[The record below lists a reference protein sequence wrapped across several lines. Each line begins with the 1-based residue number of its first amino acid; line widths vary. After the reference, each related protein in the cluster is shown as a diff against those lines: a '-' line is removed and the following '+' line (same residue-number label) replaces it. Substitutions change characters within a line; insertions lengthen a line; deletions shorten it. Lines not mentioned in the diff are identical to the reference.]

1 MDRGDFMELEL
12 FSKFLGYILGLLII
26 FTVCKI
32 FFKPLKVIFKFFFS
46 SFLGLVLLFIINSFS
61 HITGFYIGINPI
73 TALILGLLGVPGIIV
88 IAILKFF
95 IM

>member
-1 MDRGDFMELEL
+1 MELEL

-73 TALILGLLGVPGIIV
+73 TALILGLLGVPGIIA

>member
-1 MDRGDFMELEL
+1 MEMEV

-46 SFLGLVLLFIINSFS
+46 SFIGLTLLFIINSFTYL
-61 HITGFYIGINPI
+61 TGFYVGINPV
-73 TALILGLLGVPGIIV
+73 TALILGLLGVPGLLVII
-88 IAILKFF
+88 ILKMF
-95 IM
+95 I

>member
-1 MDRGDFMELEL
+1 MEIEM

-46 SFLGLVLLFIINSFS
+46 SFLGLAILFIINSFS
-61 HITGFYIGINPI
+61 HITNFYIGINPV
-73 TALILGLLGVPGIIV
+73 TALVLGILGVPGLIMII
-88 IAILKFF
+88 ILKFF
-95 IM
+95 I